1 MKKSYYD
8 TPLWNSSLSE
18 EERLKYL
25 LKQLTLEEKFAC
37 LGTGC
42 PAIERLGIPEFFV
55 GGEGAHGVQA
65 RNDQSC
71 EVGETVY
78 TTILPNP
85 IGMSATWD
93 EELIKKAGA
102 MVGNEARGLYQTGK
116 HRSLSLWAPT
126 VDMERDPRWGRT
138 EEGYGEDPYLT
149 GRMAGAYVEGL
160 QGDDAYYLR
169 CAATL
174 KHYYANNTEEGRTY
188 LSNSVDLRNKQE
200 YYLAPFRRLIREHH
214 AEGLMTAYNEINGIP
229 CMLLKEDIRLAKRW
243 GVGHVVCDGGDFS
256 QTVDFHKYFS
266 RHSETIAAGL
276 DAEIDCFTDNALMVS
291 AAAREAYER
300 KIITIEQIDGALW
313 NHFRVMLRLGL
324 FDCAGRNPYKRIGME
339 VVGTKENHELVRKVT
354 AESVVLLKNSGVL
367 PLSKERVRQGEE
379 RLAVVGPLSNV
390 WFKDWYSGIPPY
402 RVTPLEGIYQAL
414 FGESADIADY
424 MLSKL
429 FKNDA
434 DAADNECQSFV
445 YDKAEFVAGVCRR
458 MKNVEFEDGVSVV
471 RLRLEDGK
479 EHYLGILSDGETVGA
494 VTEERAEC
502 FRIDFWENDK
512 ITLRA
517 ESNGLLLTTEDDE
530 SIGQDGRVRAKK
542 EEAFGWFV
550 RELFYLRGDGSLQ
563 TWDKQDLQ
571 IDEDGILRKKHKV
584 EEKLV
589 VEILYEKDGIEEAAE
604 AVKNANKVLLFL
616 GSNPMITCK
625 EEIDRENI
633 ALPEYQEKMLRRICQ
648 ENDNVILVLVS
659 SVPYD
664 ISWAKEYAAGIMVC
678 ATGSMELGNG
688 LADIIF
694 GKESPAG
701 RLNMTWYFS
710 TAKLPPITD
719 YDIIQGGRTYQYYEG
734 EVLYPFGY
742 GLTYSQIE
750 YRNLSVELSD
760 FTHLLIS
767 LTVLNK
773 GQIATD
779 EVVQI
784 YYHKLDSVV
793 KRAKRT
799 LIAFDRVK
807 ALRPGET
814 RKVAFRV
821 SLEELKYY
829 DVISEEMLLEPGEY
843 QIQAGCSSAQILL
856 QETIYLS
863 GTARGLR
870 NGHRV
875 NKAECFD
882 SAKNHVLHSG
892 HLGYTSVCT
901 KNGTDV
907 IELSYEKMYLEE
919 HVSGI
924 LLDFWQEHPC
934 HIWMEVN
941 GNTVG
946 ECQVG
951 NSVQS
956 ENKQQEDGKANG
968 VGASEAHQNWIIQR
982 REIGFAE
989 LLISLE
995 NVPVQKEFTLTIKW
1009 QGKGKLCTYQFCS

>member
-18 EERLKYL
+18 EDRLNYL
-25 LKQLTLEEKFAC
+25 LEQLTLEEKFAC

-42 PAIERLGIPEFFV
+42 PAIERLGIPEFSV

-65 RNDQSC
+65 RNDQKC
-71 EVGETVY
+71 DVGEMVY

-85 IGMSATWD
+85 IGMSSTWD
-93 EELIKKAGA
+93 EKLIREAGA
-102 MVGNEARGLYQTGK
+102 MVGNEARGLYQSGK

-174 KHYYANNTEEGRTY
+174 KHYYANNTEAGRTY
-188 LSNSVDLRNKQE
+188 LSNSVDLRNKEE
-200 YYLAPFRRLIREHH
+200 YYLSPFRRLIQEHH

-229 CMLLKEDIRLAKRW
+229 CMLLKNDIRLAKQW
-243 GVGHVVCDGGDFS
+243 GVGHVVCDGGDVS
-256 QTVDFHKYFS
+256 QTVDCHKYFS

-276 DAEIDCFTDNALMVS
+276 DAEIDCFTDDVLLVS
-291 AAAREAYER
+291 AAAREAYEH
-300 KIITIEQIDGALW
+300 KMITMEQIDQALR
-313 NHFRVMLRLGL
+313 NYFRVMLRLGL
-324 FDCAGRNPYKRIGME
+324 FDCNGRNPYERIGME
-339 VVGTKENHELVRKVT
+339 VVGTRENHELVRKVT
-354 AESVVLLKNSGVL
+354 AESVVLLKNDGVL
-367 PLSKERVRQGEE
+367 PLSTEKVRQGKE

-402 RVTPLEGIYQAL
+402 EVTPLEGIHRAL
-414 FGESADIADY
+414 LGESA
-424 MLSKL
+424 
-429 FKNDA
+429 
-434 DAADNECQSFV
+434 
-445 YDKAEFVAGVCRR
+445 EFAAGVCRR

-471 RLRLEDGK
+471 RLRLKDGK
-479 EHYLGILSDGETVGA
+479 GHYLGILSDGETVGA

-530 SIGQDGRVRAKK
+530 SIGQDGSVCAKK

-550 RELFYLRGDGSLQ
+550 REIFYLRRDGRLQ

-571 IDEDGILRKKHKV
+571 IDEEGILRKKPEA

-604 AVKNANKVLLFL
+604 AVKNADKVLLFL

-625 EEIDRENI
+625 EEIDRGDI
-633 ALPEYQEKMLRRICQ
+633 ALPEYQEKMLRRLCQ

-701 RLNMTWYFS
+701 RLNMTWYPS
-710 TAKLPPITD
+710 TEKLPSITD

-742 GLTYSQIE
+742 GLTYSQIQ
-750 YRNLSVELSD
+750 YSNLSVQLKD
-760 FTHLLIS
+760 YTHLSVALS
-767 LTVLNK
+767 VSNT
-773 GQIATD
+773 GQVATD

-784 YYHKLDSVV
+784 YYHKLNGEV

-807 ALRPGET
+807 ALQPGET
-814 RKVAFRV
+814 RKVVFWV
-821 SLEELKYY
+821 SLEELKYF

-863 GTARGLR
+863 GTARRLR
-870 NGHRV
+870 NGHKV

-882 SAKNHVLHSG
+882 SAKNHVLCSG

-919 HVSGI
+919 RVSGI
-924 LLDFWQEHPC
+924 VLDFWQEHPC
-934 HIWMEVN
+934 HIWIEVN

-946 ECQVG
+946 EFEADYLA
-951 NSVQS
+951 QS
-956 ENKQQEDGKANG
+956 ESRQLETGMANG
-968 VGASEAHQNWIIQR
+968 VGASEVHQNWVTKG

-989 LLISLE
+989 LFISLE
-995 NVPVQKEFTLTIKW
+995 DIPLQKEFTLTIKW